1 MACMWNHI
9 FDLHLSLGEKVVRAV
24 IIYAFLVI
32 ALRLVG
38 KRELSQLNT
47 LDFVVL
53 LAVANAVQNGLIG
66 DDNSITGAVVGATVL
81 FIVDAVLAW
90 VLFRQTRLQ
99 RLVEGTPTLLMDEGR
114 VLEDALRRE
123 EMTREDLLVE
133 IQSAGAATLDDVR
146 TASLLP
152 SGKVIVVPKEPSQ
165 STLQY
170 DDLRAR
176 IDHLTELVE
185 SLRPA
190 SGTTGG

>member
-1 MACMWNHI
+1 MWNHI

-81 FIVDAVLAW
+81 FIVDAALAW

-99 RLVEGTPTLLMDEGR
+99 RLVEGTPTLLMDEGQ

-165 STLQY
+165 STVQY

-176 IDHLTELVE
+176 IDHLTALVE
-185 SLRPA
+185 SLRPTPGGT
-190 SGTTGG
+190 SG